1 MSSSPREKDA
11 WTDALKKILDN
22 KFTPLLPPVVAA
34 EVKRTGANLERN
46 DSKRSEVKSAP
57 VLDLNSDNAAFM
69 RSYSAGAT
77 LNEKHRNT
85 TSSSPTP
92 ESQRVSILYF
102 LVMLSKFFFKKL

>member
-11 WTDALKKILDN
+11 WIDALKKILSD
-22 KFTPLLPPVVAA
+22 KFTALLPPVVA
-34 EVKRTGANLERN
+34 EVTRTGTNLERS

-85 TSSSPTP
+85 TSSSPTS
-92 ESQRVSILYF
+92 ESQRVIHISLFFLYSEIILF
-102 LVMLSKFFFKKL
+102 LKV